1 MAAQYRLSCP
11 VRCAAISPGPILP
24 TSPKP
29 PQARRPAERRP
40 RTYFHYRVS
49 FPHITL
55 ANPLTFTAEQ
65 PLVLRSWCWAQSVI
79 MQNEPNFQARPPAE
93 RRPRTYFRC
102 RVRLPHITLANPLTF
117 TAEQPLVLRSW
128 CGAKRMILQNKPN
141 LQKCETNR
149 NLCPERTYE
158 TATAHNSRKNK
169 ANLQKCKN
177 EPNPLSTDDL

>member
-1 MAAQYRLSCP
+1 MINSEFSIMAAQYRLSCP

-49 FPHITL
+49 F
-55 ANPLTFTAEQ
+55 
-65 PLVLRSWCWAQSVI
+65 
-79 MQNEPNFQARPPAE
+79 
-93 RRPRTYFRC
+93 
-102 RVRLPHITLANPLTF
+102 PHITLANPLTF

-177 EPNPLSTDDL
+177 EPNPLSKDDL